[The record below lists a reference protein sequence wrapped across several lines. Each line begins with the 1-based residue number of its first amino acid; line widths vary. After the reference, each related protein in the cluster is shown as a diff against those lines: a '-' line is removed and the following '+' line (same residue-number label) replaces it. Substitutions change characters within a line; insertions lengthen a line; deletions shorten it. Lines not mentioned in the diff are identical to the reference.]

1 MWERRVPTRR
11 ALNRRAAGPAACPIQ
26 SWLRDTAAVV
36 SKAAQQQ
43 VGLISGQ
50 AGKTGWGCE
59 GCVRAV
65 GNGNKGEKMH
75 DAYAHNLDELDDGKE
90 EGNDRG
96 KIDTGGGAE
105 GEGHGGRW
113 WSTVV
118 DRKFMAFR
126 AVVTCFSLDFAVR
139 LLQKKSCR

>member
-90 EGNDRG
+90 EGSDRG
-96 KIDTGGGAE
+96 KIYNEPREREARAFFFIDFSSE
-105 GEGHGGRW
+105 KKRLFLSGRMRARR
-113 WSTVV
+113 V
-118 DRKFMAFR
+118 DKTM
-126 AVVTCFSLDFAVR
+126 FSL
-139 LLQKKSCR
+139 